1 MITSIDFR
9 EKAPLSS
16 YPTMFFNEQGNILN
30 NSNHEGLLPVGV
42 PGTVAGLELA
52 HKKYGKEDFYNGK
65 TAELLCEFMQ
75 KNGGLI
81 TTDDLKKYTAIE
93 REPIHGTYRG
103 YDVFILCD
111 HPTQVVQYLLR
122 C

>member
-16 YPTMFFNEQGNILN
+16 YSTMFLNEQGNILN
-30 NSNHEGLLPVGV
+30 NSNHEGLLSVGV

-52 HKKYGKEDFYNGK
+52 YNKYRKEDFYNGK
-65 TAELLCEFMQ
+65 TAIPFCEFMQ

-81 TTDDLKKYTAIE
+81 TTADPRSPDGLAV
-93 REPIHGTYRG
+93 G
-103 YDVFILCD
+103 Y
-111 HPTQVVQYLLR
+111 
-122 C
+122 